1 MGCGDSR
8 PKPIPINTYTVNYC
22 ALTEIKK
29 NVYKI
34 ISIVKEEIP
43 LKKERKFFD
52 QLGKNHDQDIID
64 FLQNKKFEQNT
75 IFYIY
80 SSSSPQIKNCNQ
92 MYNLIPNNIRNLQSI
107 FLLSTDIARKF
118 PSFFIER
125 KTMNLNISKFIGYE
139 INLNDT
145 VNILSG
151 MNDINISND
160 EINYEDDLVEGE
172 QGERRDEIY
181 INGII
186 NENYAENVKDYFLK
200 NEEIIKVYISE
211 IKIQDKNNFAELI
224 TFFWDQDIK
233 IFSVYDTN
241 INDADSIIFYSI
253 IEILEN
259 NYNIRSLDLRNCNL
273 NDNNLAVLKRAI
285 SDKRLRYLD
294 LSKNG
299 LTVDGAA
306 ILSQILSLNKTLL
319 KLNISNNSSSFFKS
333 EGIEY
338 ITQALIPHPNIKYID
353 FSGMNITGYGEFIE
367 ELIKENKSLE
377 SLILK
382 NNTLNANDFKFIFN
396 EIKSNKIIK
405 VLDISYNDMGG
416 KTSLECIR
424 NAIKQNESLI
434 ELSIDKININ
444 NDNYNIIFEGIE
456 NNKKISKYSIS
467 YNQINIKI
475 VFDFFIRQTQV
486 KNVKYITDDKKK
498 EFTLEEKKLMEKCKN
513 ERPDLNIII
522 H

>member
-1 MGCGDSR
+1 
-8 PKPIPINTYTVNYC
+8 
-22 ALTEIKK
+22 
-29 NVYKI
+29 
-34 ISIVKEEIP
+34 
-43 LKKERKFFD
+43 
-52 QLGKNHDQDIID
+52 
-64 FLQNKKFEQNT
+64 
-75 IFYIY
+75 
-80 SSSSPQIKNCNQ
+80 

-139 INLNDT
+139 IDLNDT

-172 QGERRDEIY
+172 QGERRDELY

-211 IKIQDKNNFAELI
+211 IKIQNKNNFAELI

-306 ILSQILSLNKTLL
+306 ILSQILSLNK
-319 KLNISNNSSSFFKS
+319 
-333 EGIEY
+333 
-338 ITQALIPHPNIKYID
+338 
-353 FSGMNITGYGEFIE
+353 
-367 ELIKENKSLE
+367 
-377 SLILK
+377 
-382 NNTLNANDFKFIFN
+382 
-396 EIKSNKIIK
+396 
-405 VLDISYNDMGG
+405 
-416 KTSLECIR
+416 
-424 NAIKQNESLI
+424 
-434 ELSIDKININ
+434 
-444 NDNYNIIFEGIE
+444 
-456 NNKKISKYSIS
+456 
-467 YNQINIKI
+467 
-475 VFDFFIRQTQV
+475 RQTSV
-486 KNVKYITDDKKK
+486 VH
-498 EFTLEEKKLMEKCKN
+498 L
-513 ERPDLNIII
+513 
-522 H
+522 